1 MMIKISIIIPVFN
14 SEKTIDPLV
23 KSLISRF
30 DDKYGIEIILVN
42 DFSTD
47 NSEELCIELYNSFP
61 SKIKLYSLGKN
72 FGEHNAVM
80 AGLNHTSGD
89 WIIIMDDDFQ
99 NPVEEVEKLIQF
111 SISNSYD
118 VVYTYYKDKKH
129 SLLRNY
135 GSAINNLI
143 ASFML
148 KKPKDLYLSSFK
160 SIHKNIVNE
169 IIKYRLPYPYID
181 GLILRT
187 TNNIG
192 KILAL
197 HKRREQGQ
205 SGYTISKLMSLW
217 LNMFTNFSVLPLRI
231 STILGFILS
240 LLGFSFGIFTI
251 LEKLTHPN
259 IPQGY
264 ASVITMITIMFGV
277 QLIAVGLIGEYIGR
291 MFISVNKQPQYYIS
305 KRYE

>member
-1 MMIKISIIIPVFN
+1 
-14 SEKTIDPLV
+14 
-23 KSLISRF
+23 
-30 DDKYGIEIILVN
+30 
-42 DFSTD
+42 
-47 NSEELCIELYNSFP
+47 
-61 SKIKLYSLGKN
+61 
-72 FGEHNAVM
+72 
-80 AGLNHTSGD
+80 
-89 WIIIMDDDFQ
+89 
-99 NPVEEVEKLIQF
+99 
-111 SISNSYD
+111 
-118 VVYTYYKDKKH
+118 
-129 SLLRNY
+129 
-135 GSAINNLI
+135 
-143 ASFML
+143 ML

-169 IIKYRLPYPYID
+169 VIKYQLPYPYID
-181 GLILRT
+181 GLILRA

-197 HKRREQGQ
+197 HKSREQGK
-205 SGYTISKLMSLW
+205 SGYTTNKLMSLW

-240 LLGFSFGIFTI
+240 LFGFSFGIFTI
-251 LEKLTHPN
+251 LEKLNHPN

-264 ASVITMITIMFGV
+264 ASLITLITIMFGV

>member
-1 MMIKISIIIPVFN
+1 MIKISIIIPVFN
-14 SEKTIDPLV
+14 SEKTIEPLV
-23 KSLISRF
+23 KSLINKF
-30 DDKYGIEIILVN
+30 DDKYEIEIILIN

-47 NSEELCIELYNSFP
+47 NSEEICIELYNSF
-61 SKIKLYSLGKN
+61 SDKIKLYSLGKN

-80 AGLNHTSGD
+80 AGFNHTSGD
-89 WIIIMDDDFQ
+89 WIIVMDDDFQ

-111 SISNSYD
+111 SISNTYD
-118 VVYTYYKDKKH
+118 VVYTYYEDKKH
-129 SLLRNY
+129 SLLRNC
-135 GSAINNLI
+135 GSAINNLL
-143 ASFML
+143 ANYML

-160 SIHKNIVNE
+160 SIHKNIVIE
-169 IIKYRLPYPYID
+169 VIKYQLPYPYID
-181 GLILRT
+181 GLILRA

-197 HKRREQGQ
+197 HKSREQGK
-205 SGYTISKLMSLW
+205 SGYTTNKLISLW

-240 LLGFSFGIFTI
+240 LFGFSFGIFTI
-251 LEKLTHPN
+251 LEKLNHPN

-264 ASVITMITIMFGV
+264 ASLITLITIMFGV

>member
-1 MMIKISIIIPVFN
+1 MIKISIIIPVFN
-14 SEKTIDPLV
+14 SEMTIQPLV
-23 KSLISRF
+23 KSLINKF
-30 DDKYGIEIILVN
+30 DDKYEIEIILVN

-61 SKIKLYSLGKN
+61 DKIKFYSLGKN

-80 AGLNHTSGD
+80 AGFNHTSGD
-89 WIIIMDDDFQ
+89 WIIVMDDDFQ

-111 SISNSYD
+111 SISNTYD
-118 VVYTYYKDKKH
+118 VVYTYYDDKKH

-135 GSAINNLI
+135 ASAMNNLI
-143 ASFML
+143 ANYML

-169 IIKYRLPYPYID
+169 VIKYQLPYPYID
-181 GLILRT
+181 GLILRA

-197 HKRREQGQ
+197 HKIREQGK
-205 SGYTISKLMSLW
+205 SGYTTNKLMSLW

-240 LLGFSFGIFTI
+240 LFGFSFGIFTI
-251 LEKLTHPN
+251 LEKLNHPN
-259 IPQGY
+259 IPPGY
-264 ASVITMITIMFGV
+264 ASLITLITIMFGV
-277 QLIAVGLIGEYIGR
+277 QLVAVGLIGEYIGR

>member
-1 MMIKISIIIPVFN
+1 MIKISIIIPVYN
-14 SEKTIDPLV
+14 SERTIQPLV
-23 KSLISRF
+23 KSLINKF
-30 DDKYGIEIILVN
+30 DDKYEIEIILVN

-61 SKIKLYSLGKN
+61 DKIKFYSLGKN

-80 AGLNHTSGD
+80 AGFNHTSGD
-89 WIIIMDDDFQ
+89 WIIVMDDDFQ
-99 NPVEEVEKLIQF
+99 NPVKEVEKLIQF
-111 SISNSYD
+111 SISNTYD
-118 VVYTYYKDKKH
+118 VVYTYYEDKKH

-135 GSAINNLI
+135 ASAVNNLI
-143 ASFML
+143 ANYML

-169 IIKYRLPYPYID
+169 VIKYQLPYPYID
-181 GLILRT
+181 GLILRA

-192 KILAL
+192 KTLAL
-197 HKRREQGQ
+197 HKSREQGK
-205 SGYTISKLMSLW
+205 SGYTTNKLMSLW

-240 LLGFSFGIFTI
+240 LFGFSFGILTVV
-251 LEKLTHPN
+251 EKLNHPN

-264 ASVITMITIMFGV
+264 ASLITLITIMFGV

>member
-1 MMIKISIIIPVFN
+1 MIKISIIIPVFN
-14 SEKTIDPLV
+14 SERTIQPLV
-23 KSLISRF
+23 KSLINKF
-30 DDKYGIEIILVN
+30 DDKYEIEIILVN

-61 SKIKLYSLGKN
+61 DKIKFYSLGKN

-80 AGLNHTSGD
+80 AGFNHTSGD
-89 WIIIMDDDFQ
+89 WIVVMDDDFQ
-99 NPVEEVEKLIQF
+99 NPVKEVEKLIQF
-111 SISNSYD
+111 SISNTYD
-118 VVYTYYKDKKH
+118 VVYTYYEDKKH

-135 GSAINNLI
+135 ASALNNLI
-143 ASFML
+143 ANYML

-160 SIHKNIVNE
+160 SIHKNIVYE
-169 IIKYRLPYPYID
+169 VIKYQLPYPYID
-181 GLILRT
+181 GLILRA

-197 HKRREQGQ
+197 HKSREQGK
-205 SGYTISKLMSLW
+205 SGYTTNKLMSLW

-240 LLGFSFGIFTI
+240 LFGFSFGIFTV
-251 LEKLTHPN
+251 LEKLNHPN

-264 ASVITMITIMFGV
+264 ASLITLITIMFGV